1 MKHKGT
7 ITMRMRANYPY
18 RSLAC
23 AVLQR
28 AYRDAHGG
36 TINGKRCGEVSPHAV
51 RVWAQRTDGIQP
63 EVVLD

>member
-28 AYRDAHGG
+28 AYKDAHGG
-36 TINGKRCGEVSPHAV
+36 TINGTPSDEVSPHAV